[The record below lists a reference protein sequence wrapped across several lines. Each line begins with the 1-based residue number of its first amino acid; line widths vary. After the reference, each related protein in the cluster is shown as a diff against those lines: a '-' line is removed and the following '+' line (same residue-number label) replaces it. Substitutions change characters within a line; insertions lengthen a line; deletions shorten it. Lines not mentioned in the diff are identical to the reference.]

1 MLFLKYCCV
10 NVTGTGCFKKMIALL
25 SNIEIRKRNVHG
37 SIKKQCTGTDSI
49 PVYVLRGIFQ
59 PTCEFVSRL
68 STPPPPYPPK
78 SNHTFFPW

>member
-37 SIKKQCTGTDSI
+37 SIKTIYGYGFHTLLRT
-49 PVYVLRGIFQ
+49 PGYVSAYLLV
-59 PTCEFVSRL
+59 C
-68 STPPPPYPPK
+68 
-78 SNHTFFPW
+78 